1 MPQGVRWREG
11 DGNGAS
17 GMFEARDVLSEGA
30 PNQLAAEN
38 LEAADLRR
46 LIAGEPG
53 GNFCL
58 QNDICFKNLTY
69 RLTYNNFI
77 VRVANAVAIFVTT

>member
-1 MPQGVRWREG
+1 
-11 DGNGAS
+11 
-17 GMFEARDVLSEGA
+17 MFEARNVLVEDA
-30 PNQLAAEN
+30 PAPLAAED

-46 LIAGEPG
+46 LVAGEPG

-58 QNDICFKNLTY
+58 QNDMFFKNLTY